1 MKKFIAA
8 LITGALFIAEIVL
21 LKRYDVAAIGPA
33 GTEVGFSHLNQ
44 RVHDMTG
51 VNMRW
56 YDITDY
62 IGYGAIAVCL
72 IFALIGLIQLIQRR
86 SLFRV
91 DREIIALGGL
101 FAVTIGFYFLFEKI
115 VINYRPILMEGETTP
130 EPSFPSSHT
139 VLITV
144 VMIAVLMII
153 DNYSNDLFSGLF
165 KALCAAVA
173 VVAVGGRL
181 YCGAHWFTDIVGGL
195 LLSITLLLL
204 FACVIYGGD
213 DAAVPAGSGTA
224 EFTVFD
230 DKKAG
235 RAGAGTSG
243 RAGAG
248 KAGRE
253 VIKEAGGES
262 AGRTGRESAGKTG
275 GEAGKRSRK
284 KADKKT
290 GGKSTAGYT
299 PKH

>member
-62 IGYGAIAVCL
+62 IGYGAIAICMV
-72 IFALIGLIQLIQRR
+72 FALIGLIQLIQRR

-235 RAGAGTSG
+235 GES
-243 RAGAG
+243 AG

-253 VIKEAGGES
+253 VIKETGGES
-262 AGRTGRESAGKTG
+262 SGRTGREDGR
-275 GEAGKRSRK
+275 RSRK

>member
-1 MKKFIAA
+1 MKKYIGA

-44 RVHDMTG
+44 KVHDMTG

-62 IGYGAIAVCL
+62 IGYGAIAICL

-86 SLFRV
+86 SLLKV
-91 DREIIALGGL
+91 DREILALGGL
-101 FAVTIGFYFLFEKI
+101 FAVTIGFYVLFEKV
-115 VINYRPILMEGETTP
+115 VINCRPVLMEGETVP

-139 VLITV
+139 VLVTV
-144 VMIAVLMII
+144 VMIAVMMII
-153 DNYSNDLFSGLF
+153 DNYVSDLFTGLI
-165 KALCAAVA
+165 KALCVIVA
-173 VVAVGGRL
+173 VVTVGGRL
-181 YCGAHWFTDIVGGL
+181 YCGVHWFTDIVGGV

-204 FACVIYGGD
+204 FAGVVFGGD

-224 EFTVFD
+224 EFSV
-230 DKKAG
+230 
-235 RAGAGTSG
+235 AGADRSGGSFGSSSG
-243 RAGAG
+243 RGSVSSEG
-248 KAGRE
+248 KSD
-253 VIKEAGGES
+253 S
-262 AGRTGRESAGKTG
+262 ASGRESSGRYG
-275 GEAGKRSRK
+275 K

-290 GGKSTAGYT
+290 GGKSTAGYK